1 MDANILSFPII
12 NDLSKSSLSSLSLSS
27 SSLVFIINI
36 VTSVQTTISST
47 SNNTRMYI
55 ILYAHRI
62 GITRVNNLQPSINK
76 CRTSNTEEATI
87 KHSNLDHIS
96 KNTFQWQYKLI
107 NINNLTSVTSSNN
120 GETTFNQIALSIT
133 LCFKQYNT
141 FSIKPEKGLLIKL
154 L

>member
-1 MDANILSFPII
+1 MIFQNHHYHHDHHHRQ
-12 NDLSKSSLSSLSLSS
+12 SLI
-27 SSLVFIINI
+27 FIINI

-107 NINNLTSVTSSNN
+107 NINNHTSVTSTNN
-120 GETTFNQIALSIT
+120 GERTFNQIALSYTT
-133 LCFKQYNT
+133 LIYDKQKCNVNLAFSLDNLLYNH
-141 FSIKPEKGLLIKL
+141 SQVQ
-154 L
+154 